1 MNKGWKIIIILAV
14 LFGLLEI
21 LIISHVVSQSEITP
35 NDEFFIVDIGASPQ
49 IDVEYWRL
57 SVDGLVENDLSL
69 TYDEILAFSSKS
81 EIVTLKCVD
90 GPTGTADWKG
100 VKLSIILD
108 MAGILDNAT
117 EVVFYAADDYSSS
130 LTLEDALQ
138 DDVILAYEMNGE
150 VLPVDHGYPLRLV
163 APGKYGYKWVKWI
176 THIEVVGY
184 DYKGFW
190 ESRGWNDEADILMD
204 WGQHSVFLTLS
215 AYFGTLALLSG
226 FRFSKR
232 VEFWE
237 KIPSMYT
244 RKFHIIT
251 SVIYYGSLLSVSIYW
266 AWTSYERKGSFP
278 NLPHGYLAVIV
289 IVLAMAGIVSGALMK
304 KFKADEIRLFHFS
317 VNILGYLLLL
327 GAILTGLI
335 ISGIIIR

>member
-1 MNKGWKIIIILAV
+1 MNKGWKIIIIFAV
-14 LFGLLEI
+14 LFGLLEVF
-21 LIISHVVSQSEITP
+21 IIANIMSQSEITP

-57 SVDGLVENDLSL
+57 RVDGLTENQLSL
-69 TYDEILAFSSKS
+69 TYDDILSLTRKS
-81 EIVTLKCVD
+81 EVVTLKCVD

-100 VKLSIILD
+100 VKLSIILNI
-108 MAGILDNAT
+108 AGILDNAT
-117 EVVFYAADDYSSS
+117 EVIFYAADDYSSS
-130 LTLEDALQ
+130 LTIDDAKQ

-190 ESRGWNDEADILMD
+190 ESRGWSDDADILMD
-204 WGQHSVFLTLS
+204 WGAHSVFLTLS

-226 FRFSKR
+226 FRFSSR
-232 VEFWE
+232 VEFGD
-237 KIPSMYT
+237 KMPPMFS
-244 RKFHIIT
+244 RKFHILT
-251 SVIYYGSLLSVSIYW
+251 SVIFYTSMLAVSIYW
-266 AWTSYERKGSFP
+266 AWTAYGRKGSFP
-278 NLPHGYLAVIV
+278 NLPHGYLAALVI
-289 IVLAMAGIVSGALMK
+289 ILAVTGIISGILMK
-304 KFKADEIRLFHFS
+304 KFKADEIRLFHFT

-327 GAILTGLI
+327 GTILTGLI
-335 ISGIIIR
+335 VSGMIIR